1 VVFASVAFA
10 VAQSATGFSLL
21 SLHAVWALP
30 LAGAALAVAVAA
42 WAAGWILQVASAYR
56 MRQLLTLMKETT
68 GEGLFGA
75 ANTLYWWGS
84 ALTIVLIGVVLLFA
98 AYILIGVGFLTAKL
112 QK

>member
-1 VVFASVAFA
+1 
-10 VAQSATGFSLL
+10 
-21 SLHAVWALP
+21 

-84 ALTIVLIGVVLLFA
+84 ALTIVLIGAVLLFA